1 MNGFGMGLGWLIPVL
16 FIVGLVYFLNDNNR
30 KNDRDN
36 DREKSAKEIL
46 DLRLA
51 KGEID
56 KEEYEERVKA
66 LKS

>member
-1 MNGFGMGLGWLIPVL
+1 MNGFGMGLGWIIPL
-16 FIVGLVYFLNDNNR
+16 FLIVGLVYFLNDNNR
-30 KNDRDN
+30 KTDK
-36 DREKSAKEIL
+36 EKSAKEIL

-56 KEEYEERVKA
+56 KEEYEERLNA

>member
-1 MNGFGMGLGWLIPVL
+1 MNGFGMGLGWLIPIL
-16 FIVGLVYFLNDNNR
+16 LIVGLVYFLNDNNR
-30 KNDRDN
+30 KT

>member
-1 MNGFGMGLGWLIPVL
+1 MNGFGMGLGWLIPIL
-16 FIVGLVYFLNDNNR
+16 LIVGLVYFLNDNNR
-30 KNDRDN
+30 KD

-56 KEEYEERVKA
+56 KEEYEKLVKA

>member
-1 MNGFGMGLGWLIPVL
+1 MNGFGMGLGWLIPIL
-16 FIVGLVYFLNDNNR
+16 LIVGLVYFLNDNNR
-30 KNDRDN
+30 KIDK
-36 DREKSAKEIL
+36 EKSAKEIL

-66 LKS
+66 LNS